1 MATNSA
7 NSATLW
13 AMRPLQADEAD
24 QLFPV
29 TTTSRLVF
37 NATPTKLGAGSVLAV
52 ARSLAKAELA
62 DCAISERM
70 GQSTHMLEIEGVCK
84 AITNPGEYQLDAVWA
99 SWVLVVYLCCHPK
112 GRELLR
118 GTALTDVDYQTAIA
132 FESYG
137 RAEVTRRARLEAQQF
152 QSRKRKSGAAEPASS
167 CLPHNLGREPD
178 MMDVVQ
184 PESVMDQIAEDEQR
198 LIATKKKR
206 GAKGQQGASTSDSSG
221 MLQWYAAPCR
231 RPAPRSPLPG
241 HVQVVHRAP
250 L

>member
-13 AMRPLQADEAD
+13 AMQPLQASEAD

-29 TTTSRLVF
+29 TTSSRLVF
-37 NATPTKLGAGSVLAV
+37 NATPTKLGAGSVLSV
-52 ARSLAKAELA
+52 ARELARAELE

-118 GTALTDVDYQTAIA
+118 GTALTDVDYQTATA

-137 RAEVTRRARLEAQQF
+137 RAEITRRARLEAQQC
-152 QSRKRKSGAAEPASS
+152 QSRKRKFVATGSF
-167 CLPHNLGREPD
+167 CLPHSQGRGPD
-178 MMDVVQ
+178 AV
-184 PESVMDQIAEDEQR
+184 ESVQSESVVERMADDEQR

-221 MLQWYAAPCR
+221 MLQWYAT
-231 RPAPRSPLPG
+231 PRK
-241 HVQVVHRAP
+241 
-250 L
+250 